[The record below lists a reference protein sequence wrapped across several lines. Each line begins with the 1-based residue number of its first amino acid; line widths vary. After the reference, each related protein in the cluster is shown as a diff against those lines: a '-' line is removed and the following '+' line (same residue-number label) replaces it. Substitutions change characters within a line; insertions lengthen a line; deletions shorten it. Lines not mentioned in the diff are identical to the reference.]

1 MLAALIIVSL
11 LLIVAIAVA
20 VISFRRMSELRMD
33 LTSAVLSRTEIANFL
48 SRFSTGINCDDGVDG
63 AMYSAARYV
72 CEQIEASGVAI
83 YGANGKVLV
92 PLAVYGVYPL
102 TKGVHK
108 RGQRMLD
115 VLKEE
120 EPIASG
126 SGFLG
131 GVFESRQSELVQLAA
146 MDERFSAYPEHE
158 KIGSIMA
165 TPMMRD
171 GITVGVICAVNNK
184 MSAGKAFSDAQL
196 NRIKSLANQV
206 LMVQQLVQVY
216 GEISRRERID
226 QELGFVRQFQ
236 LSLLPAA
243 DMTLGNFSV
252 SAHTTSAKEVNGDFY
267 DMVRIDDDRL
277 LVMIGDACGK
287 GMPACMMAAMTRS
300 FARSICSNFTT
311 LSQFLRDINSN
322 LFRDSDIDRFI
333 TLGCCLIDRRGGLI
347 EFGRAGHTD
356 MIMHVHGHL
365 RRLSPDGTA
374 LGMLPDEDAEFETI
388 CLALD
393 SGSSLMLYSDGL
405 SEALNHDKEE
415 FGTERLTNA
424 FSVACHHHESASDI
438 ISEVMGAVREFEYEQ
453 NDDQTMILI
462 RYQE

>member
-1 MLAALIIVSL
+1 
-11 LLIVAIAVA
+11 
-20 VISFRRMSELRMD
+20 
-33 LTSAVLSRTEIANFL
+33 
-48 SRFSTGINCDDGVDG
+48 
-63 AMYSAARYV
+63 
-72 CEQIEASGVAI
+72 
-83 YGANGKVLV
+83 
-92 PLAVYGVYPL
+92 
-102 TKGVHK
+102 
-108 RGQRMLD
+108 
-115 VLKEE
+115 
-120 EPIASG
+120 
-126 SGFLG
+126 
-131 GVFESRQSELVQLAA
+131 
-146 MDERFSAYPEHE
+146 
-158 KIGSIMA
+158 
-165 TPMMRD
+165 
-171 GITVGVICAVNNK
+171 

-311 LSQFLRDINSN
+311 LSAFLRDINSN

-374 LGMLPDEDAEFETI
+374 LGMLPDEDAAFETI

-393 SGSSLMLYSDGL
+393 SGTSLMLYSDGL
-405 SEALNHDKEE
+405 NEALNHDKEE
-415 FGTERLTNA
+415 FGIDRLSNV
-424 FSVACHHHESASDI
+424 FSVACRHHETASAI
-438 ISEVMGAVREFEYEQ
+438 IAEVMGAVHEFEYEQ
-453 NDDQTMILI
+453 NDDQTMVLI
-462 RYQE
+462 RYN

>member
-11 LLIVAIAVA
+11 LLIIAIAVA
-20 VISFRRMSELRMD
+20 VVSFRRMSELRMD

-63 AMYSAARYV
+63 AMYSTARYV
-72 CEQIEASGVAI
+72 CEQIEADGVAI
-83 YGANGKVLV
+83 YGVNGKVLI
-92 PLAVYGVYPL
+92 PLGVYGTYPL
-102 TKGVHK
+102 VRRQPK
-108 RGQRMLD
+108 RGERLLAL
-115 VLKEE
+115 LKED

-126 SGFLG
+126 EGFLG
-131 GVFESRQSELVQLAA
+131 GVFESRQSELIQLAA
-146 MDERFSAYPEHE
+146 MDDRFSAYPEHD
-158 KIGSIMA
+158 KLGSIMA

-171 GITVGVICAVNNK
+171 GIAVGVICAVNNR
-184 MSAGKAFSDAQL
+184 MAAGRPFSEAQL
-196 NRIKSLANQV
+196 SRFKSLANQV

-236 LSLLPAA
+236 LSLLPEA
-243 DMTLGNFSV
+243 DLRLGNFHV
-252 SAHTTSAKEVNGDFY
+252 SAHTASAKEVNGDFY
-267 DMVRIDDDRL
+267 DMVKIDDDRI
-277 LVMIGDACGK
+277 LVLIGDACGK

-300 FARSICSNFTT
+300 FARSLCSNFTT
-311 LSQFLRDINSN
+311 LTAFLKDINRN

-365 RRLSPDGTA
+365 RRISPDGTA

-388 CLALD
+388 CIALD

-415 FGTERLTNA
+415 FGTDRLTNA
-424 FSVACHHHESASDI
+424 FSVACRHHENAADI
-438 ISEVMGAVREFEYEQ
+438 IDEVMRAVRQFEYEQ

-462 RYQE
+462 RYQ